1 MFSLPLGKI
10 YGDTIT
16 RNFYCT
22 IAMSIEHKRFHTA
35 HSNYDSNHYVANFF
49 NGLGIISEIS
59 RPYLLFQLR
68 PVTETLFNL
77 F

>member
-10 YGDTIT
+10 YGDTVT

-35 HSNYDSNHYVANFF
+35 YSNYDSNHYVANF
-49 NGLGIISEIS
+49 LIC
-59 RPYLLFQLR
+59 LVL
-68 PVTETLFNL
+68 
-77 F
+77 